1 MAVVDS
7 SVIIHLARIGKLN
20 LLQSCFKK
28 ISISA
33 GIEQEIIKEDKTAA
47 DEIRNVI
54 GKWIEV
60 KKGEV
65 RTSRGTGF
73 LSAADIELIELAR
86 KEKDF
91 ILTNDGEIISSAK
104 SRGVK
109 TADFRVIR
117 NTVMP
122 AILVEGGFLTHEEE
136 GRRCQDP
143 LYQNALA
150 WGIAQGIHDYTVN
163 VPGAN

>member
-60 KKGEV
+60 KKIET
-65 RTSRGTGF
+65 RTGWETGF

-109 TADFRVIR
+109 TMWLTTFLLICVKKKLVDKREAKQILYDLTRTGCYIR
-117 NTVMP
+117 TDTFASVQRQ
-122 AILVEGGFLTHEEE
+122 IEEM
-136 GRRCQDP
+136 RS
-143 LYQNALA
+143 
-150 WGIAQGIHDYTVN
+150 
-163 VPGAN
+163 

>member
-1 MAVVDS
+1 MSVVDS

-60 KKGEV
+60 KKIET
-65 RTSRGTGF
+65 RTGWETGF

-109 TADFRVIR
+109 TMWLTTFLLICVKKKLVDKREAKQILYDLTRTGYYIR
-117 NTVMP
+117 T
-122 AILVEGGFLTHEEE
+122 
-136 GRRCQDP
+136 
-143 LYQNALA
+143 
-150 WGIAQGIHDYTVN
+150 
-163 VPGAN
+163 